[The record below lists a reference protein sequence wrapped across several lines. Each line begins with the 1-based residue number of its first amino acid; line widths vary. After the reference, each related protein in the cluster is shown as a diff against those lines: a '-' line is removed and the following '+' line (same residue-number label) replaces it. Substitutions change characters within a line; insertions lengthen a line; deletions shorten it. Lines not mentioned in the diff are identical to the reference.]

1 MIPRR
6 QYDMTIALSPPYYRT
21 AAIVLSHCRI
31 VVIVLA
37 RFRNRTNALSPSYY
51 RTVVIVLSRSRILAL
66 WILMSNHGGPNGIL
80 YSKVRKIWFGITI
93 FMPKTRL
100 CFISSSLNIQWVFRA
115 LNKHIKIKFMFL
127 SVEVLVNSRSK
138 EHNKTLIGL
147 TNLRQE
153 KTHRAIIYNI

>member
-37 RFRNRTNALSPSYY
+37 RFRNRTNALSPSYC

-93 FMPKTRL
+93 YMPETD
-100 CFISSSLNIQWVFRA
+100 
-115 LNKHIKIKFMFL
+115 
-127 SVEVLVNSRSK
+127 VENP
-138 EHNKTLIGL
+138 TLFY
-147 TNLRQE
+147 
-153 KTHRAIIYNI
+153 K